1 MTQNPSETPG
11 QVPGADPT
19 GSTDP
24 AAYPTSTGA
33 GSHAAGT
40 EGAASSYPAGSDPT
54 S

>member
-1 MTQNPSETPG
+1 MSQNPSETPG
-11 QVPGADPT
+11 QVPGADPA

-40 EGAASSYPAGSDPT
+40 EGAAVLLP
-54 S
+54 